1 MDSIKNIKKYNIDLY
16 NKLTKLHCKATYNG
30 KLLYEGYYNDNYKTN
45 KDKSCIV
52 LEFTLPNDKKYMCLE
67 EENKNINKL
76 KKLINNFDDI
86 YNDYKL
92 YNEAVTLTSNLPLYN
107 ICEDKSI
114 IRKGDSIVK
123 IYENLNV

>member
-1 MDSIKNIKKYNIDLY
+1 M
-16 NKLTKLHCKATYNG
+16 
-30 KLLYEGYYNDNYKTN
+30 
-45 KDKSCIV
+45 
-52 LEFTLPNDKKYMCLE
+52 E

-92 YNEAVTLTSNLPLYN
+92 YNEAVTLASNLPLYN